1 MKTVSIF
8 LALINS
14 LFAGLLIAVDLS
26 YYGFMQGIWWWSLL
40 KLSAACLV
48 IVVGI
53 SVWLGE
59 MGVLSPGPVLLGG
72 VFLIALGPA
81 TLVWTAHV
89 ALVTGGIEYDM
100 VVYGISLMVQ
110 GMACLLG
117 TGVSRNATAS

>member
-14 LFAGLLIAVDLS
+14 LFAGLLIAVDIS
-26 YYGFMQGIWWWSLL
+26 YYGIIQAVWWWGLF
-40 KLSAACLV
+40 KLSVACL
-48 IVVGI
+48 IIAASI

-59 MGVLSPGPVLLGG
+59 MGILPSGPVLLGG
-72 VFLIALGPA
+72 VFLIAVGPA

-100 VVYGISLMVQ
+100 AVYGVSLMVQ
-110 GMACLLG
+110 GLASLMGAAEAR
-117 TGVSRNATAS
+117 SATA